1 MDTKVKAILASYI
14 RAFIVAALAVYGTG
28 ETNAKHLLLAGLV
41 AIAGPAIRAINPK
54 DKAFGLVAD
63 GVDKELK
70 ELVKKSTG
78 KKKTK

>member
-1 MDTKVKAILASYI
+1 MLASYA
-14 RAFIVAALAVYGTG
+14 RSFIVAALAIYGTG
-28 ETNAKHLLLAGLV
+28 VSDPKNIALAGLA

-54 DKAFGLVAD
+54 DKAFGMVAD

-78 KKKTK
+78 IKKTK